1 MSNALET
8 DLSQNVTNQLSA
20 VADAQRAI
28 LFPKNDYVPNADEYS
43 VTNPDAVADG
53 DSMGRGTGVFLDVYN
68 AAAGTSDDIME
79 RRMELRVNKYNS
91 SNTYPNFQI

>member
-1 MSNALET
+1 MSNALAT
-8 DLSQNVTNQLSA
+8 DLSQNVANQLTA
-20 VADAQRAI
+20 IADVERAR

-43 VTNPDAVADG
+43 VTNPDAIADG

-68 AAAGTSDDIME
+68 TAAGTSDDVLE
-79 RRMELRVNKYNS
+79 RRNEIRVNRYNA

>member
-1 MSNALET
+1 MSNALAT
-8 DLSQNVTNQLSA
+8 DLSQNVANQLTA
-20 VADAQRAI
+20 IADVERAR

-43 VTNPDAVADG
+43 VTNPDAIADG

-68 AAAGTSDDIME
+68 TAAGTSDDILE
-79 RRMELRVNKYNS
+79 RRNEIRVNRYNA